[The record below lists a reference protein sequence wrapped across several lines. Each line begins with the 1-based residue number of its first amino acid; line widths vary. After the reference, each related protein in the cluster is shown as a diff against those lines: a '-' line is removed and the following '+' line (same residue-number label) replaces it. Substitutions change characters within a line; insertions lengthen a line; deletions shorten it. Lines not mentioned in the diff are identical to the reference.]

1 MPMQNQAR
9 PRAGMAFSGR
19 PQNTDFGH
27 HGWFGNQLIAAG
39 EGVLDG
45 ATWGQGDKIYA
56 GIGALTDAFHGGSLK
71 DAYRK
76 RIAYEQARDQYY
88 AQNYGAARTV
98 GEVAGAF
105 VPIPGA
111 GPLGA
116 IKLLG
121 NAGKLGRFGKV
132 LKQAYK
138 TGERIKQVT
147 PLARQERAV
156 ISGVGATAGAGGQLY
171 SDAMSGHLSSWRDYA
186 GAAAGG
192 AVQAQLALRGRPM
205 VAGAAGGATT
215 SVAQDVFNGRGVS
228 VVNAAEA
235 AGAGGAAGKIG
246 DAIGRVRFYRRGSSP
261 IGREDL
267 SQALA
272 RAGRPHTN
280 QEKAAMG
287 EALSKFRTLVNFD
300 RTASTAKEKLLLTG
314 GGHTFP
320 DQITQLRKIIE
331 AKAGIY
337 ARLTKRQLQALAEY
351 GSRYR
356 VDHLLPQDV
365 GSLFGFIGAQ
375 GGSRLPAYLQPDQN
389 SQ

>member
-1 MPMQNQAR
+1 M
-9 PRAGMAFSGR
+9 
-19 PQNTDFGH
+19 
-27 HGWFGNQLIAAG
+27 NQLVAAG
-39 EGVLDG
+39 EGALDG
-45 ATWGQGDKIYA
+45 ATWGQGDKVYA
-56 GIGALTDAFHGGSLK
+56 GIGALTDALHGGSLK

-88 AQNYGAARTV
+88 AQNYGTARGV

-121 NAGKLGRFGKV
+121 NAGKLGKFGKV
-132 LKQAYK
+132 LKQAYR
-138 TGERIKQVT
+138 TGDRIKEVT
-147 PLARQERAV
+147 ELAKHERAV

-171 SDAMSGHLSSWRDYA
+171 SDAMTGHLSSLRDYA

-192 AVQAQLALRGRPM
+192 AVQAQLALHGRPM
-205 VAGAAGGATT
+205 AAGAAGGAVT
-215 SVAQDVFNGRGVS
+215 SVAQDVLNGRS
-228 VVNAAEA
+228 ISLVNAAEA
-235 AGAGGAAGKIG
+235 AGAGGAAGKFG
-246 DAIGRVRFYRRGSSP
+246 DAIGRARFYRRGLSP
-261 IGREDL
+261 VGLKDP

-280 QEKAAMG
+280 QEKATMG
-287 EALSKFRTLVNFD
+287 EALSKFRTLANFD
-300 RTASTAKEKLLLTG
+300 RTASTAKEKLLLTE

-320 DQITQLRKIIE
+320 DQLTQLRKIIE
-331 AKAGIY
+331 SKAGLA
-337 ARLTKRQLQALAEY
+337 ARLTKRQIQALAEY

-365 GSLFGFIGAQ
+365 GSLFGFLGGQ
-375 GGSRLPAYLQPDQN
+375 GGSHLPAYLQPDQN
-389 SQ
+389 RPE

>member
-19 PQNTDFGH
+19 PQNSDFGH
-27 HGWFGNQLIAAG
+27 HGRVGNQLIAAA

-56 GIGALTDAFHGGSLK
+56 GIGALTDALQGGHLK
-71 DAYRK
+71 DSYRK

-116 IKLLG
+116 VKLLG
-121 NAGKLGRFGKV
+121 NAGKLGKFGKV
-132 LKQAYK
+132 LTKAYEA
-138 TGERIKQVT
+138 GGRIKQVT
-147 PLARQERAV
+147 PLARRERAM
-156 ISGVGATAGAGGQLY
+156 ISGAGATAGAGGQLY
-171 SDAMSGHLSSWRDYA
+171 SDAVSGHLSSWRDYA
-186 GAAAGG
+186 GAMAGG
-192 AVQAQLALRGRPM
+192 ALQAQMALHGRPM
-205 VAGAAGGATT
+205 VAGATGGAAT
-215 SVAQDVFNGRGVS
+215 SIAQDVLNGRTVS
-228 VVNAAEA
+228 LVNAAEA

-261 IGREDL
+261 VGLKDPH
-267 SQALA
+267 QAVA
-272 RAGRPHTN
+272 QAGRPPTN

-287 EALSKFRTLVNFD
+287 EAFSKLRTRANFD
-300 RTASTAKEKLLLTG
+300 RTVSTAKEKLPLSA

-320 DQITQLRKIIE
+320 DQLTQLRKIIE
-331 AKAGIY
+331 AKAGLA
-337 ARLTKRQLQALAEY
+337 ARLTKRQLQALAEF
-351 GSRYR
+351 GSNYR

-365 GSLFGFIGAQ
+365 GSLFGFLGAQ
-375 GGSRLPAYLQPDQN
+375 GGLHLPAYFQSDQDR
-389 SQ
+389 Q